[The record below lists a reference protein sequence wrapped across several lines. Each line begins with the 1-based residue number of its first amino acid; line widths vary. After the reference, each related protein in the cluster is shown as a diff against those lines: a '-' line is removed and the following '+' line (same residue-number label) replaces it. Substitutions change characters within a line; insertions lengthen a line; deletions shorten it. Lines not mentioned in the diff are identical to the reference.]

1 MNNHLDITIEYLDG
15 LTTEAKSEARID
27 IRPEHLHNLKIV
39 DLCYGMLQ
47 SVIGAVNKSRADE
60 FQEVCDE
67 ASRYR
72 QAIGVAM
79 EQLRNNNTD
88 AAFATLL
95 EADEA

>member
-1 MNNHLDITIEYLDG
+1 
-15 LTTEAKSEARID
+15 
-27 IRPEHLHNLKIV
+27 
-39 DLCYGMLQ
+39 MLQ
-47 SVIGAVNKSRADE
+47 SVIEAVNKSRADE